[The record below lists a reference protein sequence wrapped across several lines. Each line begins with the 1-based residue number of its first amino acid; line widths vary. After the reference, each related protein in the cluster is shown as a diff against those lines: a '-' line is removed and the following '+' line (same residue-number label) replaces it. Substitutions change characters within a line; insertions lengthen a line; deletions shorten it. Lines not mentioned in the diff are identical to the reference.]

1 MDPRGRSESQTRKGS
16 VASAAERNILDNSH
30 WFRVTLKVPESWA
43 KAERVQLEFDP
54 SCEGCVFDT
63 EGCPLQGLTGGF
75 DNLRRVEFILPKE
88 KRASTYKYYI
98 EVNYLSFRLSRSR
111 VGRLANPQFV

>member
-1 MDPRGRSESQTRKGS
+1 MDKVSFSIASFCANNLRDCSRRSS
-16 VASAAERNILDNSH
+16 NSH
-30 WFRVTLKVPESWA
+30 WFRVTLKVPESWS

-63 EGCPLQGLTGGF
+63 EGCPLQGLTGGY
-75 DNLRRVEFILPKE
+75 DNLRRVEFILPKA

-98 EVNYLSFRLSRSR
+98 EVSSSICTLALISPCISTDERSI
-111 VGRLANPQFV
+111 V